1 MVIGIGRWV
10 VITCSDRIGCVQT
23 WLLHSRGLS
32 VGGQPIPNGHLRP
45 AKEAMSLTG
54 PADVLT
60 SEIHS
65 LPTGS
70 DADASG
76 GLVDRVADLSGK
88 LFELGS
94 RADAD
99 NRFPDSSIRLLI
111 DAGVARA
118 PLPRS
123 AGGDELDPRELARL
137 VTTVSAADPGLGLVV
152 AMHVVHSRR
161 VFADVSVSPTL
172 ADAAAAIV
180 GGSGFVSSLVSEN
193 RSIAPA
199 RGGAVRARAIPTN
212 GGWLLRTRKKYAT
225 GISALSHAVVAAT
238 IDGENTL
245 SHFLTPIDAA
255 TTRIEKTW
263 DVIGLRTSGS
273 DDIIFEDTF
282 VPTDAQLP
290 TDLVSQSSPWW
301 SVVLAGLYRGI
312 AEGAFRLITDGGL
325 PTQADGAAPV
335 DIPRVRGHVGE
346 AALSLL
352 TVRSL
357 VDSAAERFATGE
369 LSPAESAT
377 VKLAAHRSATEVVD
391 RVGRAFGTA
400 SVWQTHPWQRYFRDL
415 RVGSHNSPSEDTTID
430 QLAREVLSSDPRT
443 P

>member
-1 MVIGIGRWV
+1 M
-10 VITCSDRIGCVQT
+10 S
-23 WLLHSRGLS
+23 
-32 VGGQPIPNGHLRP
+32 PIASPDLQSSETNP
-45 AKEAMSLTG
+45 ESSAET
-54 PADVLT
+54 T
-60 SEIHS
+60 SG
-65 LPTGS
+65 PTGS
-70 DADASG
+70 ASSPAG
-76 GLVDRVADLSGK
+76 DVVERVAALSGE

-94 RADAD
+94 RADAE
-99 NRFPDSSIRLLI
+99 NSFPDSSIRLLI
-111 DAGVARA
+111 DAGVGRA

-123 AGGDELDPRELARL
+123 AGGDELDPRDLVRL
-137 VTTVSAADPGLGLVV
+137 VTTVGAADPGVGLVV

-161 VFADVSVSPTL
+161 VFVDVSVSPAL
-172 ADAAAAIV
+172 ADAAAAV
-180 GGSGFVSSLVSEN
+180 VAGSGFVSSLVSEN

-199 RGGAVRARAIPTN
+199 RGGAVRARAIPPA
-212 GGWLLRTRKKYAT
+212 GGWLLRTRQRDAT

-238 IDGENTL
+238 IDGDDTL
-245 SHFLTPIDAA
+245 RHFLAPIDPA

-273 DDIIFEDTF
+273 DDIVFEDTF

-357 VDSAAERFATGE
+357 VDAAAERFVAGE
-369 LSPAESAT
+369 LTPAQSAT
-377 VKLAAHRSATEVVD
+377 VKLATHRNATAAVD

-400 SVWQTHPWQRYFRDL
+400 SVWQSHAWQRYFRDL

-430 QLAREVLSSDPRT
+430 ELAREVLSSDPRSA
-443 P
+443 

>member
-1 MVIGIGRWV
+1 M
-10 VITCSDRIGCVQT
+10 S
-23 WLLHSRGLS
+23 
-32 VGGQPIPNGHLRP
+32 PIASPDLQSSETNP
-45 AKEAMSLTG
+45 ESSAES
-54 PADVLT
+54 T
-60 SEIHS
+60 SG
-65 LPTGS
+65 PTGS
-70 DADASG
+70 ASSRSG
-76 GLVDRVADLSGK
+76 DVVERVAALSGE

-94 RADAD
+94 RADAE

-111 DAGVARA
+111 DAGVGRA

-123 AGGDELDPRELARL
+123 AGGDELDPRDLVRL
-137 VTTVSAADPGLGLVV
+137 VTTVGAADPGLGLVV

-161 VFADVSVSPTL
+161 VFADVSVSPAL
-172 ADAAAAIV
+172 ADAAAAV
-180 GGSGFVSSLVSEN
+180 VAGSGFVSSLVSEN

-199 RGGAVRARAIPTN
+199 RGGAVRARTIPTD
-212 GGWLLRTRKKYAT
+212 GGWLLRTRMRYAT

-238 IDGENTL
+238 IDGDDTL
-245 SHFLTPIDAA
+245 RHFLAPIDPT

-273 DDIIFEDTF
+273 DDIVFEDTF

-357 VDSAAERFATGE
+357 VDSTAERFVAGE
-369 LSPAESAT
+369 LTPAQSAT
-377 VKLAAHRSATEVVD
+377 VKLAAHRNATAAVD

-400 SVWQTHPWQRYFRDL
+400 SVWQTHAWQRYFRDL

-430 QLAREVLSSDPRT
+430 ELAREVLSSDPRSA
-443 P
+443 